1 MGSILYLL
9 SGIIVLAVMAVPLA
23 QATQESLL
31 DLTLVGNSVIDLN
44 SLEKDR
50 MLRVYSEF
58 VNFDPSDEYF
68 LMEIIQAST
77 GKTVSETII
86 NVQSTSTS
94 LINFNSFVY
103 YMVNEH
109 DICADEIESENE
121 IQIECSNVMTGEYL
135 IQIASKDQSVIKTEK
150 FSIIDTRED

>member
-1 MGSILYLL
+1 MNSIFYSLV
-9 SGIIVLAVMAVPLA
+9 GIIALAVLAIPLA
-23 QATQESLL
+23 QASQESLL

-44 SLEKDR
+44 ALEKDR
-50 MLRVYSEF
+50 MLRAYAEF

-68 LMEIIQAST
+68 LMEIIQEAT
-77 GKTVSETII
+77 GKTVSESVI
-86 NVQSTSTS
+86 NVQSTSES

-109 DICADEIESENE
+109 DICADEIESKNE
-121 IQIECSNVMTGEYL
+121 IQTDCSNIMTGEYL
-135 IQIASKDQSVIKTEK
+135 IKVISKDQNIIKTEK